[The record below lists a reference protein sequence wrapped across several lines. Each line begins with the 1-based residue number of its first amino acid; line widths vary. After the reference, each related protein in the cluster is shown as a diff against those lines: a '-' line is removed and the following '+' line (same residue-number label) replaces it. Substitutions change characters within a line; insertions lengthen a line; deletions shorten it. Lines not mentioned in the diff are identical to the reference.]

1 MFSRRVKE
9 KPNTLVAKQS
19 YYLLLCLALLS
30 TFALIQEKAQAKEP
44 AALEPLKVAL
54 QLSSYTHINDQ
65 GIQYGYS
72 PSLVSSISER
82 MDREFEIQVMP
93 YLRILHALKTGQ
105 IDMSFGLHVPDS
117 SVYLP
122 GGIVKSS
129 APQLVLPVSY
139 YALPERKIH
148 LESQEQAGDY
158 RVGTARM
165 ETKNQRIL
173 RAGQSNE
180 NYYKNAYSL
189 IKALKAKHIDLAI
202 LDAGSALRITKELG
216 VPLERIYDL
225 NRLEIFPIFSNV
237 SPRIKDPLAFCQS
250 FVETRVE
257 VFNSGEYEKIL
268 NDTHMIHLLPYY
280 NQVKILPGHCHL
292 TALKSVNHALK
303 KTRHSK
309 YSPSLDSAADKAS

>member
-44 AALEPLKVAL
+44 AVLEPLKIAL
-54 QLSSYTHINDQ
+54 QLSPYTHTDDQ
-65 GIQYGYS
+65 GTPYGYS
-72 PSLVSSISER
+72 PRLVSSISER
-82 MDREFEIQVMP
+82 MGREVEILIMP

-105 IDMSFGLHVPDS
+105 IDMAFGLRVPGS

-122 GGIVKSS
+122 GNIVKSS
-129 APQLVLPVSY
+129 APQLVIPVSY
-139 YALPERKIH
+139 YALPESNIH

-158 RVGTARM
+158 RVGAARM
-165 ETKNQRIL
+165 DTKKQRIL

-180 NYYKNAYSL
+180 FYYKDGYSL
-189 IKALKAKHIDLAI
+189 IKALKASHIDLAI
-202 LDAGSALRITKELG
+202 LDAGSALRIAQKLG
-216 VPLERIYDL
+216 VPLERIYDF
-225 NRLEIFPIFSNV
+225 NHLEIFPIFSNA
-237 SPRIKDPLAFCQS
+237 SPRIKDPLAFCQR

-257 VFNSGEYEKIL
+257 VFESGEYEKIL
-268 NDTHMIHLLPYY
+268 NDTRTMQLLPYY

-292 TALKSVNHALK
+292 TTAKGVKHAI
-303 KTRHSK
+303 
-309 YSPSLDSAADKAS
+309 

>member
-1 MFSRRVKE
+1 MFARQIKARPKNLTTRRF
-9 KPNTLVAKQS
+9 
-19 YYLLLCLALLS
+19 YCLLMCLALLS
-30 TFALIQEKAQAKEP
+30 TFALVQEKAQAKEP
-44 AALEPLKVAL
+44 ASPEPLKIAF
-54 QLSSYTHINDQ
+54 QLSSYTHIDEQ
-65 GIQYGYS
+65 GIPYGYS
-72 PSLVSSISER
+72 PRLVSSISER
-82 MDREFEIQVMP
+82 MVRETEILIMP

-105 IDMSFGLHVPDS
+105 IDMGFGLSVPGS

-122 GGIVKSS
+122 ANIVKSS
-129 APQLVLPVSY
+129 APQLVIPVSY
-139 YALPERKIH
+139 YALPERNIH

-158 RVGTARM
+158 RVGAARM
-165 ETKNQRIL
+165 DTKNQRIL

-216 VPLERIYDL
+216 VPLERIYDF

-257 VFNSGEYEKIL
+257 VFKSGEYEKIL
-268 NDTHMIHLLPYY
+268 NDNRMLHLLPYY

-292 TALKSVNHALK
+292 TAPTSVKHAIK
-303 KTRHSK
+303 ENMSQ
-309 YSPSLDSAADKAS
+309 